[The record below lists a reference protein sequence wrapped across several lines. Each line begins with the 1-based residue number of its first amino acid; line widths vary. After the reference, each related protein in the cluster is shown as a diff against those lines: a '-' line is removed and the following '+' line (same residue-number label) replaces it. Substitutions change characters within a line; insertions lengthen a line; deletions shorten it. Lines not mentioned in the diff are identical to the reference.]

1 MSDEKAGAATTP
13 VGDSSKEKQG
23 SGEMNKVK
31 NQRATTKRRIT
42 VTLKKLESTVMQYGS
57 RTIIRGYVGN
67 LNTYLKQAEELN
79 EQFIALIPEKEQE
92 MARNWYEEQCER
104 VQDSTLQAQPHL
116 EERHDEDS
124 SVSVS
129 QSGKSMAC
137 CSSSA
142 SKAAEIRA
150 KAYVVEIRFRQLAEE
165 EKMRKQQ
172 AEIQLKLKRQ
182 IQRAQEEAEL
192 ARREADEE
200 RKIRH
205 SEDEAA
211 CLAAEAWGVQ

>member
-1 MSDEKAGAATTP
+1 MRTRQFLYPS
-13 VGDSSKEKQG
+13 Q
-23 SGEMNKVK
+23 
-31 NQRATTKRRIT
+31 
-42 VTLKKLESTVMQYGS
+42 LE
-57 RTIIRGYVGN
+57 
-67 LNTYLKQAEELN
+67 
-79 EQFIALIPEKEQE
+79 
-92 MARNWYEEQCER
+92 
-104 VQDSTLQAQPHL
+104 
-116 EERHDEDS
+116 
-124 SVSVS
+124 
-129 QSGKSMAC
+129 C

-200 RKIRH
+200 RKIRQA
-205 SEDEAA
+205 EDEAA
-211 CLAAEAWGVQ
+211 CLAAEASVLGCAVNHLQCLNTCFPSSVVLQPHIFFYQPLINVSFPCSIFLSFALLCSIALSLVC

>member
-1 MSDEKAGAATTP
+1 MSDEEAGAATTP

-31 NQRATTKRRIT
+31 NQRATAKRRIT

-79 EQFIALIPEKEQE
+79 EQFNIALIPEKEQE

-129 QSGKSMAC
+129 QSA
-137 CSSSA
+137 
-142 SKAAEIRA
+142 
-150 KAYVVEIRFRQLAEE
+150 
-165 EKMRKQQ
+165 
-172 AEIQLKLKRQ
+172 
-182 IQRAQEEAEL
+182 
-192 ARREADEE
+192 
-200 RKIRH
+200 
-205 SEDEAA
+205 
-211 CLAAEAWGVQ
+211 